1 MIATAQPSP
10 DEVRQRLA
18 QWRAAGAGHAQPLQ
32 LATLEALARRAAT
45 RQGRPRQQLE
55 QRLAQ
60 LAGQF
65 ADAIAAAPPAP
76 ATPGQSGRIP
86 APGPLAEVTA
96 RLEALALERHGA
108 VSAGAMPEMAMLG
121 ELRRLWAQVRS
132 ESQLQRSLQ
141 DLPEDAGPLN
151 SGKLVY
157 RALNLMG
164 GLSPQYLR
172 HFLAHL
178 DALAWIGQVQPPTAP
193 AAPGTAA
200 PARKRSRRTPRAP
213 G

>member
-1 MIATAQPSP
+1 MAATRPSP
-10 DEVRQRLA
+10 EQVRQRLA
-18 QWRAAGAGHAQPLQ
+18 QWRADGAGATHPLR
-32 LATLEALARRAAT
+32 LAALEALARRAGT
-45 RQGRPRQQLE
+45 QHGRARQQLE

-60 LAGQF
+60 RVGQF
-65 ADAIAAAPPAP
+65 AESLAAAPPAR
-76 ATPGQSGRIP
+76 ARAAGSGR
-86 APGPLAEVTA
+86 ASTPGPLAEVTA

-108 VSAGAMPEMAMLG
+108 VSAGTLPEMAMLG

-132 ESQLQRSLQ
+132 ESQLRRSLQ

-151 SGKLVY
+151 SGKLVH

-164 GLSPQYLR
+164 ELSPQYLR

-178 DALAWIGQVQPPTAP
+178 DALAWIGQVGPPP
-193 AAPGTAA
+193 VVPAPGAA
-200 PARKRSRRTPRAP
+200 AVPRKRSRRKPKDA

>member
-1 MIATAQPSP
+1 MAARQPSP

-18 QWRAAGAGHAQPLQ
+18 QWRADGAGRARPLQ

-45 RQGRPRQQLE
+45 RQGRTRQQLE

-60 LAGQF
+60 LAARF
-65 ADAIAAAPPAP
+65 ADGLASPPTGPVAPERVAPAPPVA
-76 ATPGQSGRIP
+76 
-86 APGPLAEVTA
+86 GPLAGLSA
-96 RLEALALERHGA
+96 HLQALALERHGA

-132 ESQLQRSLQ
+132 ESQLRRSLQ

-151 SGKLVY
+151 SGKLVH

-178 DALAWIGQVQPPTAP
+178 DALAWIGQVQPPTTP
-193 AAPGTAA
+193 PAPGAA
-200 PARKRSRRTPRAP
+200 AGPRKRSRRKAKDP